1 MSGMK
6 KKFTENDVL
15 RFMYGEMSPAEHDAF
30 LDALYDD
37 EALFEKFEEL
47 KAAQAGLQQV
57 ELAPSEASVSRVIKY
72 AKRAARDRRPKRPK
86 LAYNGNGSMFA
97 FNHVVS
103 IVMVVFT
110 VITIGIA
117 TLVYS
122 KSSKP
127 ENNWTMTPSHEEL
140 MDTDLD
146 NRLDLARERLHN
158 IIDNKRETIVPV
170 HHDTYRV
177 VTSNLFAPN
186 DENVVLLHV
195 K

>member
-1 MSGMK
+1 MK

-30 LDALYDD
+30 LDALYED

-47 KAAQAGLQQV
+47 KSAQAELQPV
-57 ELAPSEASVSRVIKY
+57 ALSPSEASVSRVLGY
-72 AKRAARDRRPKRPK
+72 AKRAVRERRPKRPK

-110 VITIGIA
+110 CVTIGVA

-122 KSSKP
+122 KASKP
-127 ENNWTMTPSHEEL
+127 ESNWTMTPTHEDL
-140 MDTDLD
+140 LDRDLD
-146 NRLDLARERLHN
+146 NRLDLARERLQN
-158 IIDNKRETIVPV
+158 IMDPQRKTLVPV
-170 HHDTYRV
+170 HHDTYRI
-177 VTSNLFAPN
+177 VTADLFAPH
-186 DENVVLLHV
+186 DENVVFLHV

>member
-1 MSGMK
+1 MK

-47 KAAQAGLQQV
+47 KAAQAGLQPV
-57 ELAPSEASVSRVIKY
+57 ALTPSETSVSRVMRY
-72 AKRAARDRRPKRPK
+72 AKRAVRDRRPKRNR

-97 FNHVVS
+97 FSHIVS

-110 VITIGIA
+110 CITIGIA
-117 TLVYS
+117 TFVYS
-122 KSSKP
+122 KESKQ
-127 ENNWTMTPSHEEL
+127 ESNWAMTPTHEEL
-140 MDTDLD
+140 IDSDLD
-146 NRLDLARERLHN
+146 NRLDLARERLENILDSNRKIFVPLHHN
-158 IIDNKRETIVPV
+158 
-170 HHDTYRV
+170 TYRE
-177 VTSNLFAPN
+177 VTSDLFSPK

>member
-1 MSGMK
+1 MK

-15 RFMYGEMSPAEHDAF
+15 RFMYGEMAPAEHDAF

-47 KAAQAGLQQV
+47 KAAQTELQSV
-57 ELAPSEASVSRVIKY
+57 ELTPSEASVSRVIKY
-72 AKRAARDRRPKRPK
+72 AKRAVRERRPRRTK

-110 VITIGIA
+110 VVTIGIA

-122 KSSKP
+122 KESKP
-127 ENNWTMTPSHEEL
+127 ESSWTMTPTHEEL
-140 MDTDLD
+140 MDSELD
-146 NRLDLARERLHN
+146 NRLDMARERLHN
-158 IIDNKRETIVPV
+158 MMDHKRETIVPV

-186 DENVVLLHV
+186 DGNVVLLHV